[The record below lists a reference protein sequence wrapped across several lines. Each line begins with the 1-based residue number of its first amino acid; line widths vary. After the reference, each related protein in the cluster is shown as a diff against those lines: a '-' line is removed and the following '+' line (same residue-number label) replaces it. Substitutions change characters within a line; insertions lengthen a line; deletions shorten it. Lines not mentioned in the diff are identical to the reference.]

1 MGILF
6 ITIVVNSTFL
16 VRNLLLSSFAF
27 TAISS
32 CMMVLSLSLVT
43 TACSLV
49 CCIWF
54 TIALFKKLC
63 TVFFCLFVCFFFHYL
78 CLCIEIAER
87 MVVIQWGSVDRLT
100 VRKICNF
107 FIKYMFFSSCF
118 MFCDVCYWCFI
129 WLLLYLC
136 GSAIYVHWPECWFR
150 LNMRSMKPWL
160 VS

>member
-87 MVVIQWGSVDRLT
+87 MAVIQWGSVDRLT

-129 WLLLYLC
+129 CSGSNVPWFVVLYLITFIFMWIC
-136 GSAIYVHWPECWFR
+136 NLCSLTRMLI
-150 LNMRSMKPWL
+150 
-160 VS
+160 